1 MLFASLNAF
10 AQNAISGTVVS
21 ANNEPIIGAA
31 IIDVASKDGVITD
44 IDGKYLVYAL
54 RSEFVQKQMAKNS
67 CNLLTKNMNVRNCS
81 HLPSL

>member
-1 MLFASLNAF
+1 MMLFASLNAF

-44 IDGKYLVYAL
+44 MDGKFTINTTAGATL
-54 RSEFVQKQMAKNS
+54 RCRVSVM
-67 CNLLTKNMNVRNCS
+67 R
-81 HLPSL
+81 HRP

>member
-1 MLFASLNAF
+1 MKRSVIYQCCLAVMMLFASLNAF

-44 IDGKYLVYAL
+44 MDGKFTINTTAGATIEV
-54 RSEFVQKQMAKNS
+54 S
-67 CNLLTKNMNVRNCS
+67 CLG
-81 HLPSL
+81 